1 MGKTSKYSGYIRPL
15 LFVLDLLTINV
26 LAHFILP
33 EHLSTIWYY
42 IFITFFWSF
51 VCWNIGFY
59 EIYRYTKVLR
69 IIGKLM
75 WQYVIFLILNFAYIG
90 FFWKFSRPSLIVL
103 YVTISFLVITIFK
116 FLNYFFLRQYSVT
129 TFGGNLRRVVVLGN
143 GKASEHL
150 INFFKNNT
158 DYGYKI
164 ERIFDLKTNKA
175 KQLQEC
181 YDFVL
186 ETDVDEIYSSLNDIN
201 NEEVNELIDFAD
213 NNLKTLKFIPD
224 NKQPLV
230 RNLVYDYCGYIP
242 VLSLRNI
249 PLHKRS
255 NKIVKRAFDIVF
267 SLAVLVFILS
277 WLTPILALLI
287 RLESKG
293 KVFFK
298 QKRNGLNNKKFDCYK
313 FRSMKCVDNSKKMW
327 VTEKDNR
334 VTAIGNFIR
343 KTSIDELPQF
353 WNVFKGDMSVVG
365 PRPHP
370 INHTEY
376 YIQKANRFMARH
388 FIKPGITG
396 LAQTSGC
403 RGEVK
408 TDKDI
413 INRLRYDIFYMENW
427 SFALDIK
434 IIFMTV
440 YNALKGDKKAY

>member
-1 MGKTSKYSGYIRPL
+1 MGKTNKYSGYVRP
-15 LFVLDLLTINV
+15 FSFALDLLTINV
-26 LAHFILP
+26 LAYFVLP
-33 EHLSTIWYY
+33 ENFGFWYHL
-42 IFITFFWSF
+42 FITSSWTILI
-51 VCWNIGFY
+51 WTIDFY
-59 EIYRYTKVLR
+59 EIYRHTKVIR
-69 IIGKLM
+69 IIGKLIK
-75 WQYVIFLILNFAYIG
+75 QYITFLILNFAYIG
-90 FFWKFSRPSLIVL
+90 FLGKFSNPFQVVL
-103 YVTISFLVITIFK
+103 YVTFSLFVVGLFK
-116 FLNYFFLRQYSVT
+116 FLIYFLLRKYRV
-129 TFGGNLRRVVVLGN
+129 TFGRNHRRVVILGN
-143 GKASEHL
+143 GNASVQL
-150 INFFKNNT
+150 MDFFKNNP
-158 DYGYKI
+158 DYGYKL
-164 ERIFDLKTNKA
+164 EGVFDLKTNKV

-186 ETDVDEIYSSLNDIN
+186 ESEIDEIYSSLSDIN
-201 NEEVNELIDFAD
+201 NEEVNNLIDFAD

-224 NKQPLV
+224 SNKQPLV
-230 RNLVYDYCGYIP
+230 RNLTYDYYDHIP
-242 VLSLRNI
+242 ILSLRNI

-267 SLAVLVFILS
+267 SSAVLILVLS

-293 KVFFK
+293 NIFFR
-298 QKRNGLNNKKFDCYK
+298 QKRNGLNNKTFNCYK
-313 FRSMKCVDNSKKMW
+313 FRSMRCNKVSDEMW
-327 VTEKDNR
+327 VTKSDLR
-334 VTAIGNFIR
+334 VTKIGAFIR

-365 PRPHP
+365 PRPHM
-370 INHTEY
+370 ISDTERFLRRTN
-376 YIQKANRFMARH
+376 KFMARH

-427 SFALDIK
+427 SFVLDVK
-434 IIFMTV
+434 IILQTI